1 MNLAGI
7 RVLMTVI
14 SASIGAC
21 FVLIAWF
28 SIRAAVAPVRR
39 FHIASVVIAA
49 VAVGLACLAFRAAA
63 LRDTDEE
70 TLFTSLRSGMVGAFL
85 GLIAVSSFLFLYG
98 DTTRAILAHAF
109 SRPTSAFTTSPML
122 IASAL
127 LGFAIGFV
135 IRTVR
140 ARGLD

>member
-21 FVLIAWF
+21 FSLIAWL
-28 SIRAAVAPVRR
+28 SIKAAVAPVRR

-49 VAVGLACLAFRAAA
+49 FAVALACLAFRAAA

-70 TLFTSLRSGMVGAFL
+70 TLFTSLRRGMVGAFL
-85 GLIAVSSFLFLYG
+85 GLVVLSVFLFLYG
-98 DTTRAILAHAF
+98 DSTRAMLAHAF
-109 SRPTSAFTTSPML
+109 SRPTSSFTTSPVL

-127 LGFAIGFV
+127 LGFAAGFV

-140 ARGLD
+140 ARRLD

>member
-1 MNLAGI
+1 
-7 RVLMTVI
+7 MTVI

-28 SIRAAVAPVRR
+28 SIKAAVAPVRR
-39 FHIASVVIAA
+39 FHIASVVIAVVA
-49 VAVGLACLAFRAAA
+49 VALACLAFRAAA

-70 TLFTSLRSGMVGAFL
+70 TLFTSLRRGMLGAFL
-85 GLIAVSSFLFLYG
+85 GLVVVSLFLFLYG
-98 DTTRAILAHAF
+98 DSTRAMLAHAF
-109 SRPTSAFTTSPML
+109 SRPTSSFNTSPML

-127 LGFAIGFV
+127 LGFAAGFV

-140 ARGLD
+140 ARRFD